1 MAYNGEQGLGK
12 VSKARDI
19 RGGENLQVYR
29 NNGHVLLTRSPN
41 VEVSKI
47 SKSH

>member
-1 MAYNGEQGLGK
+1 MAHNGEQGLGK

-19 RGGENLQVYR
+19 RGGEDLQVYR
-29 NNGHVLLTRSPN
+29 NRDHVVLSRSPN

-47 SKSH
+47 SKAH